1 MKLLLKKLANTSLGI
16 SIRNN
21 FNFKNVLHKQFNSS
35 EAISVSDSFLW
46 RTDNNF
52 KTKFKFTDILNM
64 FYKIKNS
71 RVEIHIYSKNNTLL
85 KIEKIQKL
93 NLSNE
98 FVINAEYLDGLKD
111 YGVFY
116 IFHYSKTR
124 IEKNNAISN
133 RCYLGYSQND
143 SLYSFVHGNTYA
155 KYNTIFTKGKINTNI
170 VNTTIF
176 KNQKYAIQKCF
187 EGFDKNE
194 LFFANPTAKIIKFT
208 IERKGHT
215 LEPGFTKKILTSNP
229 ILIIRSNCL
238 FLRPTVFSFKNQ
250 YFDVHHS

>member
-176 KNQKYAIQKCF
+176 KNQNTQYKNALKDLTKTNYFLQTQLQK
-187 EGFDKNE
+187 
-194 LFFANPTAKIIKFT
+194 
-208 IERKGHT
+208 
-215 LEPGFTKKILTSNP
+215 S
-229 ILIIRSNCL
+229 
-238 FLRPTVFSFKNQ
+238 
-250 YFDVHHS
+250 